1 MFNIFKINNHK
12 NNNNQNNNQQ
22 HQNKSIN
29 EEKNQALSYKEI
41 INELDEK
48 FGDYDY
54 NALQNE
60 LLLDE
65 CFVYIYRYL
74 KNLKDSLIISSI
86 LKQIEISLEDIISAY
101 NLDEGYVNKLVA
113 DKLPELRV
121 LLYKEIEDLPNKKGF
136 FGTDFN
142 IEHYSALYQNLIN
155 RIEYFFETK
164 RNINQ
169 ILKVI
174 KNEQH
179 QSKLINNRSFLFLL
193 NYFSIKDSLII
204 ASSLDIIDI
213 DEDEISN
220 MYHYDEQYIEN
231 ILNNHLDQIY
241 NDLKERIQKLN
252 NLDQETNNFEYQKLS
267 TDYQD
272 LLERIDDTLEY
283 INNQHKRR

>member
-1 MFNIFKINNHK
+1 MFNIFKRNDSK
-12 NNNNQNNNQQ
+12 NNNYENNNQQ
-22 HQNKSIN
+22 TKN
-29 EEKNQALSYKEI
+29 ETIDEKKQVLLYKEI
-41 INELDEK
+41 ITELDEK

-54 NALQNE
+54 KDIQNE
-60 LLLDE
+60 LLFDE
-65 CFVYIYRYL
+65 CFIYIYHYL
-74 KNLKDSLIISSI
+74 KNLKDSLIIAST
-86 LKQIEISLEDIISAY
+86 LKQIEISLEDIITTY
-101 NLDEGYVNKLVA
+101 NLDEEYVNKLVA
-113 DKLPELRV
+113 NKLPELRV

-142 IEHYSALYQNLIN
+142 IKHYGLLYQNLIDH
-155 RIEYFFETK
+155 IEYFFETK
-164 RNINQ
+164 RNTNQ

-179 QSKLINNRSFLFLL
+179 QLKLINNPSFIFLL
-193 NYFSIKDSLII
+193 NYFSVKDSLIV

-220 MYHYDEQYIEN
+220 MYDYDERYTEN
-231 ILNNHLDQIY
+231 ILNNHLDEIY

-267 TDYQD
+267 ADYQD
-272 LLERIDDTLEY
+272 LLERIDDTLKY